1 MLVFLDAGFS
11 SQKLAHCLNSNRQKA
26 VFIQTAFSI
35 TAKTILKF
43 NSHTK
48 QSITGKSLIFSILL
62 LIIVIISV

>member
-35 TAKTILKF
+35 MAKPIPQF
-43 NSHTK
+43 NFHTK
-48 QSITGKSLIFSILL
+48 QIITKKHIIFLILL

>member
-11 SQKLAHCLNSNRQKA
+11 SQKLAHCLNSNKQKA

-35 TAKTILKF
+35 TAKPIPKF
-43 NSHTK
+43 NFHTK
-48 QSITGKSLIFSILL
+48 QSIIEKSLIFLVLL

>member
-35 TAKTILKF
+35 TAKPTPKF
-43 NSHTK
+43 NFHTK
-48 QSITGKSLIFSILL
+48 QSITKKIPYFFIFAIDNSYY
-62 LIIVIISV
+62 